1 MGFGQRVERK
11 IDGIEMIALLLGL
24 EVFLEYIDF
33 YLTFFCE
40 LFKNLAW
47 FPKWFILII
56 SART

>member
-40 LFKNLAW
+40 LFKNLA
-47 FPKWFILII
+47 
-56 SART
+56 

>member
-33 YLTFFCE
+33 YLTFF
-40 LFKNLAW
+40 LWIIQKLG
-47 FPKWFILII
+47 LIFEMI
-56 SART
+56 HFDH